1 MSFKLSDIGKVK
13 TYKKIY
19 NASVNKK
26 KVFEEKP
33 IKMKLSLEV
42 RGRIQQ
48 DQRDFFMCTR
58 SGLGRVA
65 GL

>member
-33 IKMKLSLEV
+33 ITMINILLDE
-42 RGRIQQ
+42 
-48 DQRDFFMCTR
+48 
-58 SGLGRVA
+58 
-65 GL
+65 